1 MNTTNEAIPPHVAV
15 RTSEQSI
22 TGWRQHSLRHFGDG
36 KGRWKWSLPTTEPL
50 DKSGWLDEKMPTTYS
65 VRTLIPCLKHQRG
78 FDVEC
83 NHCSITS
90 APVLVDTKAAGDVGP
105 VLTPEEFGR
114 ATYLWRNRQKA
125 QGAKSVRDIAHQ
137 ATSQG
142 VLSISRQLLNKLTTA
157 QRFFNEAK
165 LRHNKIIEG
174 QAFLSSAIDD
184 AQNVVNKLKR

>member
-1 MNTTNEAIPPHVAV
+1 
-15 RTSEQSI
+15 
-22 TGWRQHSLRHFGDG
+22 
-36 KGRWKWSLPTTEPL
+36 
-50 DKSGWLDEKMPTTYS
+50 
-65 VRTLIPCLKHQRG
+65 
-78 FDVEC
+78 
-83 NHCSITS
+83 
-90 APVLVDTKAAGDVGP
+90 